1 MLHVKCTL
9 AGIDGSILALIL
21 LIVVVVILN
30 IMNVGRN
37 GMVGI
42 SIIGPIPAN
51 MALMGFAPAF
61 YWVLRKSS

>member
-1 MLHVKCTL
+1 MLYVRCAL
-9 AGIDGSILALIL
+9 AGIGGSILALIL

-42 SIIGPIPAN
+42 NIIGPVPVTL
-51 MALMGFAPAF
+51 ALLGFALAF
-61 YWVLRKSS
+61 